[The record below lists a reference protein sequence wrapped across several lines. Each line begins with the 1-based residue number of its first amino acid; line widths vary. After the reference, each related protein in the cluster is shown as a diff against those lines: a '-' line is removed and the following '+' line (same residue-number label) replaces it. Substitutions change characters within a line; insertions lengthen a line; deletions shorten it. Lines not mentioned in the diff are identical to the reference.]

1 MPFSSLNDPV
11 DLARAQGA
19 LGIAWSKLEPEIPEY
34 DRDDARTR
42 LAYIIASYALVALDE
57 ADLVSRALERFR
69 SKPAL

>member
-1 MPFSSLNDPV
+1 MPLSSLTDPI

-19 LGIAWSKLEPEIPEY
+19 LEIAWSKLEPEVPQY

-42 LAYIIASYALVALDE
+42 LAHIIASYAIVAVDE
-57 ADLVSRALERFR
+57 SDLVSRALERFR